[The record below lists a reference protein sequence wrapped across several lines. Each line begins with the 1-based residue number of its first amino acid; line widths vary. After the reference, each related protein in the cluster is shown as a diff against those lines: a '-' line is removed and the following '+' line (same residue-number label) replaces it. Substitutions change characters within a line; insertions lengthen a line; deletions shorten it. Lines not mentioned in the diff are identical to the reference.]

1 MSPRG
6 LEVSESGRI
15 GTGEE
20 QSRDGKTGAWRHVSV
35 VLRSSMS
42 GAIPIIAAHETVKA
56 AERNQRRRLK
66 DDIDCF
72 LGFFNI
78 ASFLV

>member
-1 MSPRG
+1 
-6 LEVSESGRI
+6 
-15 GTGEE
+15 
-20 QSRDGKTGAWRHVSV
+20 
-35 VLRSSMS
+35 MS